1 MRWVRK
7 TFDFIGMRGWPFA
20 RKIVVAV
27 IGGTI
32 VLIGIAL
39 LVLPGPG
46 MVIIP
51 IGLLI
56 LASEFAWARWLLRRG
71 KSAVKR
77 ARDKWRD
84 GIESVRES

>member
-7 TFDFIGMRGWPFA
+7 TLDSVGLKDWPIA

-32 VLIGIAL
+32 VLIGIVL
-39 LVLPGPG
+39 LVAPGPG
-46 MVIIP
+46 TIVIP

-71 KSAVKR
+71 KHMMRKTKSKLEQA
-77 ARDKWRD
+77 A
-84 GIESVRES
+84 GSTRES

>member
-7 TFDFIGMRGWPFA
+7 TLDSVGLRNWPVA

-32 VLIGIAL
+32 VLIGTVM
-39 LVLPGPG
+39 LVAPGPG
-46 MVIIP
+46 VVVIP
-51 IGLLI
+51 IGLLV

-71 KSAVKR
+71 KHLVKR
-77 ARDKWRD
+77 TKTK
-84 GIESVRES
+84 IEETAESKHES

>member
-7 TFDFIGMRGWPFA
+7 TFDFVGMKGWPFA

-56 LASEFAWARWLLRRG
+56 LASEFAWARWLLRNG
-71 KSAVKR
+71 KYALKR
-77 ARDKWRD
+77 AKEKWRG
-84 GIESVRES
+84 GIDSVRES